1 MTAFIPGV
9 RLREAGALCARLRVE
24 YPRGVV
30 VGGVV
35 GVGDR
40 HVAVHARP
48 EAALHERRR
57 GADGDRRRVPC
68 PSAAAGSGRLGPNSI
83 EIFLP

>member
-1 MTAFIPGV
+1 MNAFIPGV
-9 RLREAGALCARLRVE
+9 RLRKAGALGARLRVE

-30 VGGVV
+30 VGRVV
-35 GVGDR
+35 VRDR

-57 GADGDRRRVPC
+57 GAD
-68 PSAAAGSGRLGPNSI
+68 
-83 EIFLP
+83 